1 MHVTRLEKE
10 SLGTHSSYTGG
21 RTLGSSSLYQLPNGL
36 SEAEFSVFTEKE
48 AISLKDHDAAR
59 VVVVLD
65 ACLAL
70 VLRKEPMEA
79 IA

>member
-1 MHVTRLEKE
+1 M
-10 SLGTHSSYTGG
+10 
-21 RTLGSSSLYQLPNGL
+21 YQLPNGL
-36 SEAEFSVFTEKE
+36 SEAEFGVFIEKD

-59 VVVVLD
+59 DVVVLD

-70 VLRKEPMEA
+70 VLRKEPIDA